1 MRSLRDRLKTYKKDS
16 ATDSA
21 AAPAR
26 EEVAVTS
33 AEAMP
38 GEANI
43 AHPSGLDAKTLETLL
58 TEAEEQWAELPD
70 SALEVAIPGIV
81 EETPYGSC
89 YYREV
94 RFDVLSLHGHYPL
107 ARTRQLP
114 LNVLQKVCKIK
125 ATEPLSW
132 EEVCF
137 FDTETTGLG
146 SGAGNFIF
154 LFGMGFYEEDEF
166 VVRQYFL
173 REYAEER
180 ALLWS
185 LGELLDRFRAMV
197 SFNGKGFDW
206 KLLETRYT
214 LARLELL
221 PTQHLDLLAPARRL
235 WKKVLANCRLI
246 TLEQEVLGF
255 ARVEDTPGSM
265 APELYFAYQTDQDAR
280 KLTGIFTHNV
290 HDILTLVT
298 LSYQIGLMVEEPLQ
312 AATHP
317 EELFGLSR
325 WYEEWSQGE
334 FSEACLVRVTELEAG
349 EEYEREALW
358 KLSLHYKRLQ
368 RHDQAALLWQELLS
382 GPALWQT
389 APRVELAK
397 YFEHKV
403 RNYDRALA
411 FTEETIDLV
420 QQRKALLRSLAVDHE
435 LQELSHRRDRL
446 RRKLQSLAK
455 PLSKEEQMVYNEDK

>member
-1 MRSLRDRLKTYKKDS
+1 MRSLRDRLKSYKKDIAPGAV
-16 ATDSA
+16 ATDA
-21 AAPAR
+21 QLD
-26 EEVAVTS
+26 
-33 AEAMP
+33 
-38 GEANI
+38 GE
-43 AHPSGLDAKTLETLL
+43 HGERGLDAELIETFL
-58 TEAEEQWAELPD
+58 TEVEAEVAGLPE
-70 SALEVAIPGIV
+70 SALEVAIPGVV
-81 EETPYGSC
+81 EQTPFGPC
-89 YYREV
+89 YYRDV
-94 RFDVLSLHGHYPL
+94 RFDVLTLHGHYPL

-114 LNVLQKVCKIK
+114 LSVLQKVCKVK
-125 ATEPLSW
+125 SADVLTW
-132 EEVCF
+132 EDVCF

-154 LFGMGFYEEDEF
+154 LFGLGFYEEDEF

-185 LGELLDRFRAMV
+185 LGVLLGRFQAMV

-206 KLLETRYT
+206 KLLETRCT
-214 LARLELL
+214 LARMELL
-221 PTQHLDLLAPARRL
+221 PTTHLDLLPPARRL

-255 ARVEDTPGSM
+255 ARVDDTPGAM
-265 APELYFAYQTDQDAR
+265 APELYFAYQTDLDAR
-280 KLTGIFTHNV
+280 RMTGIFTHNV

-298 LSYQIGLMVEEPLQ
+298 LSYHMGLMIEEPLH

-334 FSEACLVRVTELEAG
+334 ISEACLVRVTEM
-349 EEYEREALW
+349 EESDDYVREALW
-358 KLSLHYKRLQ
+358 KLSLHHKRLQ
-368 RHDQAALLWQELLS
+368 RHDKAALLWHELLT

-397 YFEHKV
+397 YYEHKV
-403 RNYDRALA
+403 RDYQQALTL
-411 FTEETIDLV
+411 TEETLELV
-420 QQRKALLRSLAVDHE
+420 QNRKLVLRSLTVEHE
-435 LQELSHRRDRL
+435 LQELTHRRDRL
-446 RRKLQSLAK
+446 MRKLTRESSTRQGEVPEHETPFTLGH
-455 PLSKEEQMVYNEDK
+455 